1 MTVRFLTIALL
12 ACFTVGCVNNYD
24 GTRIEADIRIRETS
38 TFKRADVVLPTRDAS
53 PGDPT
58 YFSHYEL
65 HANILGAGTI
75 RLKTFIIQPAVQVD
89 HPCLQYQDDWF
100 CRETE
105 TSPCPD
111 YINMERF
118 ANLEDILVAVTV
130 APTVPAGAGGYLHA
144 PAYDLMNPLQFPD
157 FLFLDPDETDPATK
171 LHRDNLDEDE
181 VREFCD
187 DLDPDCFPGNVGQL
201 TKPLSGQLYGPIFGP
216 DPRTGSV
223 IGGIT
228 FSLDVNLEYMTE
240 LILTRERDPSRIS
253 EDNIGR
259 YDMGLSDD
267 GQIFLIAQKHGSYGF
282 IRIGDFRG
290 VMTVRMES
298 PIGVPVT
305 WDSTIYYDMDEDPI
319 TF

>member
-157 FLFLDPDETDPATK
+157 FLFLDPDETVDGETIEVCVGHFSIEKSMLATILHILQGNKKLTPAAGTWTIK
-171 LHRDNLDEDE
+171 QKDTAATLVSKICKDSAGATIDSIN
-181 VREFCD
+181 
-187 DLDPDCFPGNVGQL
+187 
-201 TKPLSGQLYGPIFGP
+201 T
-216 DPRTGSV
+216 V
-223 IGGIT
+223 IAET
-228 FSLDVNLEYMTE
+228 QE
-240 LILTRERDPSRIS
+240 P
-253 EDNIGR
+253 
-259 YDMGLSDD
+259 
-267 GQIFLIAQKHGSYGF
+267 
-282 IRIGDFRG
+282 
-290 VMTVRMES
+290 
-298 PIGVPVT
+298 P
-305 WDSTIYYDMDEDPI
+305 
-319 TF
+319 